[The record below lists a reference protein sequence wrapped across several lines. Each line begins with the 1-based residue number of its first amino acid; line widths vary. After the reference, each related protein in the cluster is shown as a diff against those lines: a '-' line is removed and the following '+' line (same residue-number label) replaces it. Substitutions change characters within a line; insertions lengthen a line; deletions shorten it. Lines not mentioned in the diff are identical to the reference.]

1 MSDFRD
7 FDIKQLHD
15 NIQSCFQYLDKR
27 IYRAMNVAPISN
39 TIIIEKP
46 NTAIAHEYK
55 ELQNHVKQL
64 QLKYDEV
71 CYKYMQLLTNYQ
83 KIKITLKLQ
92 EEEIE
97 QQCELIK
104 EMKLIRLQ
112 QPQVIQIPVYEYL
125 REFTRN
131 NHSQLSNFLQILMH
145 TKKMDLSMIELL
157 QNIEKYYRPQNKQLF
172 QDKYIYPKVPLKK
185 IRERILK
192 TLPDQIVS
200 QNLIPER
207 SISFQ

>member
-1 MSDFRD
+1 MSDLRD
-7 FDIKQLHD
+7 FDIKLLHD
-15 NIQSCFQYLDKR
+15 NIQSCFQYLDKK

-55 ELQNHVKQL
+55 ELQHHVKQL

-71 CYKYMQLLTNYQ
+71 CYKYMSLLTKYQ
-83 KIKITLKLQ
+83 NMNITLKLQ
-92 EEEIE
+92 QEEIE
-97 QQCELIK
+97 HQCQLIK
-104 EMKLIRLQ
+104 EMKLMHLQ
-112 QPQVIQIPVYEYL
+112 QPGVIEIPVYEYL
-125 REFTRN
+125 REFTKN

-157 QNIEKYYRPQNKQLF
+157 QNIEKYYRPQNKLQF
-172 QDKYIYPKVPLKK
+172 QDKYVYPKVPLRK

-192 TLPDQIVS
+192 TLPDQTVS
-200 QNLIPER
+200 QNIIPER